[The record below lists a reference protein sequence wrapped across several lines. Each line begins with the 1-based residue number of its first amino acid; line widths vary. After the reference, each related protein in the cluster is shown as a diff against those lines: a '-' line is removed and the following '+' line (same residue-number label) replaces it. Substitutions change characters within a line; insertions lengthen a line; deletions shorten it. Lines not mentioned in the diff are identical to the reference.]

1 MRVGEGRR
9 EEESCVFALALAL
22 PIFPPQNSTLELLT
36 ECVFCLR
43 NLGNGWG
50 GGLLGKLNIVYTFLH
65 SLNYIMKRSVCTVS
79 CRAL

>member
-43 NLGNGWG
+43 NLGNGLGWG
-50 GGLLGKLNIVYTFLH
+50 APRKTKYCIYISAFFKLYYEKINLYSVRLL
-65 SLNYIMKRSVCTVS
+65 
-79 CRAL
+79 